1 MKLSSF
7 KIKNRVLLF
16 LIFLLLGAIANA
28 EDFKKN
34 NLQSLKSISYANK
47 IYIDTDNYNNL
58 WSIGLELKDSFGEF
72 SVYQI
77 MISLL
82 EANEEAFISSNI
94 NFLSKGFVLEI
105 PTREKISKN
114 GINGSLREVARQNLE
129 ANVGPIDY
137 SVLKDV
143 LVLSEPEISLVGT
156 PDELSTFKDDL
167 FIKYPVNEIQSK
179 AQTKEEIP
187 FFVIESDDL
196 SKLEENFKQNPK
208 EEAFMEISSYLILGA
223 GFFFFILL
231 IINKRS
237 SQNINH
243 SAKHEEELGLDLDEE
258 FGEIGDPIQARIN
271 LAITYIE
278 MKETKKAKNLLEQVM
293 DSKPNESQKNQ
304 ATILLNNIN
313 QI

>member
-179 AQTKEEIP
+179 VQTKEEIP

-231 IINKRS
+231 IINKRF

-278 MKETKKAKNLLEQVM
+278 MKETIKAKNLLEQVM